1 MTTII
6 GAFYG
11 NAGKA
16 RGAEAGGEILFNSL
30 KKYHNTIS
38 EECQLTYKNSFNHGI
53 KCLDEV
59 QTFSKRINTLV
70 YKNI

>member
-38 EECQLTYKNSFNHGI
+38 EECQLIFPYKEICIVSQDI
-53 KCLDEV
+53 
-59 QTFSKRINTLV
+59 
-70 YKNI
+70 